1 LEAGTTKSQG
11 GFLVNVF
18 NRLIVILLLMLLIVI
33 TVIVAIVPQQTL
45 EFVSQTFGWLHQEA
59 GNYINSGDRLLFAG
73 GRVLVG
79 GIIVLLCLVGLWLEL
94 RRPRKKTIRVQ
105 KLAGGDAYITVDS
118 IEKRLAYNI
127 DQLPDVVNVA
137 SHITG
142 RTRGV
147 DIDLML
153 ETSPDIDVPMKTE
166 EVLEVTREVV
176 GERMGL
182 KLGKVQIK
190 IKHENYPKE

>member
-1 LEAGTTKSQG
+1 MNA
-11 GFLVNVF
+11 F
-18 NRLIVILLLMLLIVI
+18 NRLIVILLLLLLIVV
-33 TVIVAIVPQQTL
+33 TAIVAIVPQQTL
-45 EFVSQTFGWLHQEA
+45 WVISQTFAWLRQEA
-59 GNYINSGDRLLFAG
+59 GNYINSGDRLLFAA
-73 GRVLVG
+73 GRVLAG
-79 GIIVLLCLVGLWLEL
+79 GIIIFVCLIGLWLEL

-105 KLAGGDAYITVDS
+105 KLAGGDAHITVDS

-127 DQLPDVVNVA
+127 DQLPDVIKVIPR
-137 SHITG
+137 ITG

-182 KLGKVQIK
+182 RLGKVQIK
-190 IKHENYPKE
+190 IKHEDYPKE